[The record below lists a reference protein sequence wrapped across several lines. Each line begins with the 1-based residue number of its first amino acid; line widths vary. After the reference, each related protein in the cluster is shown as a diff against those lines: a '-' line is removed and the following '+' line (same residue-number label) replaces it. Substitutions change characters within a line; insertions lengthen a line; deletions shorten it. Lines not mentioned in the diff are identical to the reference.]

1 MTDPTIAGDSQ
12 RPDGPLLLRHTVT
25 IAFDVRAPSPTEAT
39 HIVRDALNQH
49 TEDLRTDVAGIRSW
63 EQVASSPRSQP
74 REVVREVLPQ
84 GWEGWEDFDGSP
96 IPDLL
101 IQMFPKAPRPE
112 EFRHLDGSLDEL
124 AFDDADDAWRDECLG
139 LAVAASQLPTILAR
153 TADDEQVPARTGHPD
168 PAQRSAATRPAQT
181 PEMTEAT
188 PVIGVL
194 LSIRARELDV
204 ESDQGVPHPGKP
216 MGREL

>member
-1 MTDPTIAGDSQ
+1 MTDPTFAGDSQ
-12 RPDGPLLLRHTVT
+12 RPDGPLLRHTVT

-39 HIVRDALNQH
+39 HVVRDVLNQH
-49 TEDLRTDVAGIRSW
+49 TGDLETDVAGIRSW

-74 REVVREVLPQ
+74 REVVREVLPRD
-84 GWEGWEDFDGSP
+84 WKGWEDFEGSP

-101 IQMFPKAPRPE
+101 LQMFPKAPQRE
-112 EFRHLDGSLDEL
+112 DFRHLDGSLDEL

-139 LAVAASQLPTILAR
+139 LAVAASQLPTVLAR
-153 TADDEQVPARTGHPD
+153 TADDEPVPSRAGQPD
-168 PAQRSAATRPAQT
+168 PAQRRAATRPAQT
-181 PEMTEAT
+181 PEEMTETT
-188 PVIGVL
+188 PVFGVL

-204 ESDQGVPHPGKP
+204 ESDQGVPYPGMP